1 MESADI
7 TGDVHRLWQ
16 IDRTEQIESIRA
28 ELKDKAVFIADGHHR
43 YETAL
48 EFHRET
54 ALKEPFTGCPRLSS
68 CTHVPRQYAR

>member
-16 IDRTEQIESIRA
+16 IDDTEQIEIIRT
-28 ELKDKAVFIADGHHR
+28 ELQDKAVFIADGHHR

-48 EFHRET
+48 QFHRET
-54 ALKEPFTGCPRLSS
+54 MSKSPSPGPL
-68 CTHVPRQYAR
+68 